1 MFKELFKIEYLD
13 TVQEQVAKINW
24 GPDNKRIVLNKSDG
38 GLFTGAYTTLPEYEN
53 TPLGQ
58 FLNDL
63 SWVAGDIGEARLLFL
78 ESGDSY
84 TAHTDPDD
92 RYHLVIKTNPYS
104 YIMDIDEQRMI
115 HLPADGTVW
124 HMDTSKKHL
133 AGNYGGTTRI
143 HLNVR
148 SKLPNY
154 TGNGIHLKIEGGAVD
169 WKQALYMDTMSY
181 INQSVK
187 LGLIT
192 GIEKVNDRELLLNT
206 DHEVLENIKNIVL
219 KNNFDVTIQRDLNN
233 Q

>member
-92 RYHLVIKTNPYS
+92 RYQLVIKTNPYS

>member
-24 GPDNKRIVLNKSDG
+24 GPDNKRVILNKSDG

-63 SWVAGDIGEARLLFL
+63 SWIAGDIGEARLLFL

-92 RYHLVIKTNPYS
+92 RYHLVIQTNPYS

-133 AGNYGGTTRI
+133 AGNYGGTTRV

-181 INQSVK
+181 INHAVK